1 MKAKL
6 SYVLY
11 AQDMKERFFL
21 SFFPR
26 SPEGKR
32 GKCRLQISSPPRLRA
47 APLPGGYVKACQVGG
62 GGGTEGGGRG
72 WAKKFLAKT

>member
-11 AQDMKERFFL
+11 AQDMKERL
-21 SFFPR
+21 SFYFSPR

-32 GKCRLQISSPPRLRA
+32 GKCRLQISFFPT
-47 APLPGGYVKACQVGG
+47 Q
-62 GGGTEGGGRG
+62 RG
-72 WAKKFLAKT
+72 SISEDT